1 MSLHDKIEDSDASV
15 VNMSLAAELWRC

>member
-1 MSLHDKIEDSDASV
+1 MSLRDKIEDSDASV